1 MNWKKLLYFDLGRF
15 LPWTKG
21 VETESDRWSDLWFV
35 RMFTWRP
42 RRGPFRRRRKITHF
56 ESGEYSPGLCYRM
69 TGKRWKGPLYITAP
83 RWRRDVLYVLDQLTA
98 IVKTNASL
106 IKGLESC
113 AREERRQ
120 DRFGTGRRSTY
131 LFQAYGLVVVCMA
144 FFLWLGFSQ
153 LDMFER
159 LDPWA
164 VIYFMGIS
172 ALSII
177 PGAILRTRSGRL
189 EAVFLTLRDDLSS
202 GMPLSEAVGRLKHMF
217 PGFYADLIKA
227 GEDSGRLGECL
238 DQLAQETVHSFSL
251 GRTVRGH
258 LMYLGLVFLAQVAIT
273 TFIYVKCMPVFMEV
287 ISDVG
292 GDSPHLVKTIN
303 GILEWF
309 YYTWISTPSSNYAPG
324 NSSWHFF
331 LSPISLQNIVL
342 VLIAGG
348 ALWFRVRRRT
358 FSTRS
363 LAGIFLVIPW
373 LRGLVIQRNLA
384 VISMVLEKLLSAGV
398 PMDHALEGAAHAELN
413 PLFRRIVVRV
423 HKRILQGESLSG
435 AWAAENRW
443 LARLPGSFLGLMSI
457 GERSGLLP
465 EALKRLGDFY
475 QRSAE
480 QRTRILADAL
490 LPFGVLSLGFITL
503 AVELSI
509 FTSLV
514 SIIDSLI

>member
-1 MNWKKLLYFDLGRF
+1 MNWKKLLYFDLGRL
-15 LPWTKG
+15 LPWKKG
-21 VETESDRWSDLWFV
+21 VEEEAGTWSDLWFV
-35 RMFTWRP
+35 RVFNWRA
-42 RRGPFRRRRKITHF
+42 RGGLFRRRRKSGHF
-56 ESGEYSPGLCYRM
+56 EISQYSPGLYYRM

-131 LFQAYGLVVVCMA
+131 LLQAYGLVAVCMA

-153 LDMFER
+153 LDIFER
-159 LDPWA
+159 LDLWA
-164 VIYFMGIS
+164 VCYFLGIS

-177 PGAILRTRSGRL
+177 PGAILRTRSGRM

-238 DQLAQETVHSFSL
+238 DQLAQETVHAFSL
-251 GRTVRGH
+251 ARTVRGH
-258 LMYLGLVFLAQVAIT
+258 LLYLGLVFMAQLAIT
-273 TFIYVKCMPVFMEV
+273 TFIYLKCMPVFLEI

-292 GDSPHLVKTIN
+292 GDSPHLVNVIN
-303 GILEWF
+303 GIFDWF
-309 YYTWISTPSSNYAPG
+309 YYTWISTRHSTCCPG
-324 NSSWHFF
+324 TFCWPLF
-331 LSPISLQNIVL
+331 LSPFALQNIML
-342 VLIAGG
+342 VLIVGG
-348 ALWFRVRRRT
+348 AIWFRVRRRT
-358 FSTRS
+358 FSTRG
-363 LAGIFLVIPW
+363 LAGLLLFIPW

-384 VISMVLEKLLSAGV
+384 VISMVLEKLLIAGV
-398 PMDHALEGAAHAELN
+398 PMDQALEGAAHAELN
-413 PLFRRIVVRV
+413 PLYRRIVERVR
-423 HKRILQGESLSG
+423 KRILRGESLSE

-443 LARLPGSFLGLMSI
+443 VARLPGSFLGLMSI
-457 GERSGLLP
+457 GEHSGLLP

-503 AVELSI
+503 AVELSV
-509 FTSLV
+509 FA
-514 SIIDSLI
+514 SLISIVDSFM